1 MRIAPRWW
9 SPFTR
14 PRQQSSLFLCLPPH
28 KPQRKDEQT
37 YSVASSYL
45 RPYYSEIPW
54 LEKVGA
60 ARRLV
65 QDLYYHALLS
75 LYDGFSRIIRAATL
89 FLLDPHVIS
98 QSRRGFGVVPTGL
111 TANCALQTR

>member
-1 MRIAPRWW
+1 MVV
-9 SPFTR
+9 
-14 PRQQSSLFLCLPPH
+14 SLHAAQATILLVSLSPPH